1 MIMNVIYLKLIKF
14 RHTMRRVALILD
26 CHWLLEILA
35 ILEDL
40 NNILNIKMI
49 KILERSLF
57 VNCYILFGNMSA
69 N

>member
-1 MIMNVIYLKLIKF
+1 
-14 RHTMRRVALILD
+14 MRQVALILD

-57 VNCYILFGNMSA
+57 VNCYIFFGNMSA